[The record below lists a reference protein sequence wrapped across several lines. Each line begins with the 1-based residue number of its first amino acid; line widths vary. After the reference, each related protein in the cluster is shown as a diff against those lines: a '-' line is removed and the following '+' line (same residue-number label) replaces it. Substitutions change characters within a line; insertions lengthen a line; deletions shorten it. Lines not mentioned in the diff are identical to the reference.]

1 MEKEETIIANGLYKI
16 RSCVNYKNIKVMIE
30 EELEEGYEPI
40 MMGKS
45 DTFLSTGT
53 MKKGGNY
60 AVVFKKKD

>member
-1 MEKEETIIANGLYKI
+1 MEKEETIIANGLYKS

-30 EELEEGYEPI
+30 EELDENYEPV

-45 DTFLSTGT
+45 DTFLSTGA

-60 AVVFKKKD
+60 TVVFKKKE